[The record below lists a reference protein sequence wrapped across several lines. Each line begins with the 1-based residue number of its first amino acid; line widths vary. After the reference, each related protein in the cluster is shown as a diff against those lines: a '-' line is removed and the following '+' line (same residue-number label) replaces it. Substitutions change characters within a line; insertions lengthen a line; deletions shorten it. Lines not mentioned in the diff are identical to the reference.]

1 VGDTFGNTVFFLNA
15 PAATVTPTSTPTNTP
30 TETPTSTPT
39 NTPTNTPTE
48 TPTNTPTLTPTSTN
62 APTSIHLAG
71 FWADGISAAKCG
83 NPSGAECAS
92 AGSRDAAK
100 EITPQMIFALG
111 AGNSYAFADIST
123 IPGQTRLYWLVEE
136 EVNGKTT
143 EYGPITFTPDGAI
156 SGDPIALPVMR
167 LPGRK

>member
-1 VGDTFGNTVFFLNA
+1 M
-15 PAATVTPTSTPTNTP
+15 
-30 TETPTSTPT
+30 
-39 NTPTNTPTE
+39 
-48 TPTNTPTLTPTSTN
+48 
-62 APTSIHLAG
+62 
-71 FWADGISAAKCG
+71 SAAKCG
-83 NPSGAECAS
+83 NPSGAECARLVWQTLSESNTAGFRIFAS
-92 AGSRDAAK
+92 AGSRAEAT